1 MYFFFYFQHL
11 DKGIDNQNQLLSS
24 FTALSK
30 SKEKYEKAQGSQQW
44 VKGLHTKWVEDTKK
58 EYNSQKQK
66 SSEHQEKFYNK
77 QLPSIF
83 HNLQNVEEKRI
94 KIMKISIIKSMNVEK
109 GVLEKLSQCLDGMS
123 VCSEYID
130 EKEDSR
136 IVIEK
141 FKSGFQST
149 NPAEI
154 LDATIRPRSTSR
166 DSIAVHDK
174 WKDTISRKSKNVMG
188 LLGKKV
194 RIHTS

>member
-1 MYFFFYFQHL
+1 M
-11 DKGIDNQNQLLSS
+11 
-24 FTALSK
+24 SK

-58 EYNSQKQK
+58 EYNNLKQK
-66 SSEHQEKFYNK
+66 SSEHQEKFHSK

-83 HNLQNVEEKRI
+83 QNLQNVEEKRI
-94 KIMKISIIKSMNVEK
+94 KIMKISIIKAMNVEK

-123 VCSEYID
+123 VCSDYID
-130 EKEDSR
+130 EKEDSS
-136 IVIEK
+136 IAIEK
-141 FKSGFQST
+141 FKSGFQTT
-149 NPAEI
+149 NSIESADI
-154 LDATIRPRSTSR
+154 IRPRSSSK

-194 RIHTS
+194 RTHTS